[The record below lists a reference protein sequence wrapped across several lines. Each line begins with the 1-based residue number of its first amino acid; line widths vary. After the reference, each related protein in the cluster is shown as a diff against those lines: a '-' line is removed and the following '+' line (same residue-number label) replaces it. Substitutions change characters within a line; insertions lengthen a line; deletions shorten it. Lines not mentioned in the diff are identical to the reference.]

1 LSKILLLED
10 DPNLSQTLIR
20 YLKFN
25 GFELDW
31 VKNGEEALDFTY
43 ENRYDLYLFDINVP
57 LINGID
63 LLKELRDAQDFTPT
77 IIISALIDVE
87 SITKGFMVGADD
99 YLKKPFD
106 PEELLIRIK
115 AKMQQLKPSLKVGN
129 FELNIQEE
137 SIKKEGKLLHLS
149 PIQKAIFTLLLKQY
163 PNPVTKEQ
171 LTELTNNGS
180 EGAVRVQINKLKTS
194 FNIQI
199 KNIRGVG
206 YLLDV

>member
-1 LSKILLLED
+1 
-10 DPNLSQTLIR
+10 
-20 YLKFN
+20 
-25 GFELDW
+25 
-31 VKNGEEALDFTY
+31 
-43 ENRYDLYLFDINVP
+43 
-57 LINGID
+57 
-63 LLKELRDAQDFTPT
+63 
-77 IIISALIDVE
+77 
-87 SITKGFMVGADD
+87 MVGADD

-206 YLLDV
+206 YTLLINS